1 MNVEELTALIM
12 AELKDDIVGMIS
24 KEENTIVIQFGD
36 GTERTITVE

>member
-1 MNVEELTALIM
+1 MNVSELIALLM

-24 KEENTIVIQFGD
+24 KEENTIIICFGD